1 MLAQFLVCFCFHIF
15 QRNNHGRVVLVSSR
29 RMQRL
34 QSQRPQQHERWHLCR
49 LSTCASATGGTSTI
63 AFTAQCSHFRQ
74 PSGLP
79 RVFHRDCWR
88 TQVLLRHGYA
98 AMPRH
103 EISLGEF
110 TTGQVSTSASPRMTQ
125 LNLVAPPGFSFP
137 TLCAWTAKDVERW
150 TWQRC
155 KSGQKRVKRLIFDIF
170 DGFCELQSCFWFVM
184 MVSGLINIKGSRI
197 TIICQ
202 ETIRYLITPRCC

>member
-1 MLAQFLVCFCFHIF
+1 MSAHAGCKGYSHNVLSNTNDGTFAGFQPVLQLLVELAPLRSPPNARISV
-15 QRNNHGRVVLVSSR
+15 N
-29 RMQRL
+29 L
-34 QSQRPQQHERWHLCR
+34 QACQGFF
-49 LSTCASATGGTSTI
+49 TGIVGELK
-63 AFTAQCSHFRQ
+63 CYYY
-74 PSGLP
+74 
-79 RVFHRDCWR
+79 
-88 TQVLLRHGYA
+88 GYA